1 MRHNFPLCFQFW
13 LCLLGELKL
22 YEASLQQPSISFI
35 ANYATYLTGE
45 PVTLQCQVTV
55 EFTIHGYKF
64 YRNDREIHRLEIS
77 NRLRLSSAKTSDA
90 GSYSCRYWVLDS
102 RGKRESD
109 VSFPISLTIMDQ
121 PSQPL
126 LLVQPRQS
134 LYFERESVS
143 LECKH
148 PPVNTQV
155 SYQFQKDSRKLESY
169 HDTLKSVH
177 HIELLSIRDSGTY
190 NCEYSISGHQ
200 RTFFSPKSMQET
212 ITVTALSSA
221 PWLNFVPS
229 YATFIKGEN
238 VTMECLAP
246 SPVAVTQYRFYRDEE
261 IIGPLSSKGLLSLHN
276 ITKNDQAEYMCM
288 YWSPKSNREIPS
300 IQSDSREIYV
310 IDHLRP
316 PLLTADPPN
325 GRIKDG
331 GNVTLHCIIKESYER
346 AIFHFLNETDEVT
359 SVHTY
364 KPQTRAAAI
373 TITVKKNN
381 NTSPTKFSCQYT
393 AEIKGRLLLSPASPQ
408 VEIIIVTT
416 GSLLWLIA
424 MGVAVGIAVLI
435 IIVSLVYW
443 VISGKKDPPEDVP
456 ESKTHSNGGCK
467 VTSL

>member
-1 MRHNFPLCFQFW
+1 
-13 LCLLGELKL
+13 
-22 YEASLQQPSISFI
+22 SLQQPSISFI

-212 ITVTALSSA
+212 ITVT
-221 PWLNFVPS
+221 
-229 YATFIKGEN
+229 
-238 VTMECLAP
+238 
-246 SPVAVTQYRFYRDEE
+246 
-261 IIGPLSSKGLLSLHN
+261 
-276 ITKNDQAEYMCM
+276 
-288 YWSPKSNREIPS
+288 
-300 IQSDSREIYV
+300 
-310 IDHLRP
+310 
-316 PLLTADPPN
+316 
-325 GRIKDG
+325 
-331 GNVTLHCIIKESYER
+331 
-346 AIFHFLNETDEVT
+346 
-359 SVHTY
+359 
-364 KPQTRAAAI
+364 
-373 TITVKKNN
+373 
-381 NTSPTKFSCQYT
+381 
-393 AEIKGRLLLSPASPQ
+393 
-408 VEIIIVTT
+408 
-416 GSLLWLIA
+416 
-424 MGVAVGIAVLI
+424 
-435 IIVSLVYW
+435 
-443 VISGKKDPPEDVP
+443 
-456 ESKTHSNGGCK
+456 
-467 VTSL
+467 